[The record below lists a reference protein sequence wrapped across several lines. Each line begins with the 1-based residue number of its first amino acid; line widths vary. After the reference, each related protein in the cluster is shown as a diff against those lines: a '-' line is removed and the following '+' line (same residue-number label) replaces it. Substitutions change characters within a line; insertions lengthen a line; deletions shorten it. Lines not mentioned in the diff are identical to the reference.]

1 MDQKSGFLPIYKC
14 RLDTKFS
21 HLKKLDLIKIDV
33 ECHEHFVI
41 EGGLN
46 LIEKHKP
53 VIMTEYH
60 TIKTEHTNG
69 NKHLIKELLPNY
81 SWKEIIGKYQLNNK
95 EIYNFNMIGTPN
107 D

>member
-14 RLDTKFS
+14 TLDKKFN

-41 EGGLN
+41 KGGLN

-60 TIKTEHTNG
+60 TVKTEHTNG
-69 NKHLIKELLPNY
+69 NQHIIKELLPNY
-81 SWKEIIGKYQLNNK
+81 EWKEIIGDYFLNNK
-95 EIYNFNMIGTPN
+95 QVLNFNMIGVHK
-107 D
+107 